1 MTSRITNEN
10 SENSDA
16 EIEYDAPRR
25 LEKWQIGR
33 RNFPQAVD

>member
-1 MTSRITNEN
+1 MTSKTTNEN
-10 SENSDA
+10 SDNSDA

-33 RNFPQAVD
+33 RNFP